1 MKGSAGHSVHRRRD
15 AFNAS
20 SGGRLR
26 GRPPFF
32 CCRLFG
38 RHKKAGSSHP
48 ASCTDEPV
56 YRLTVDKQESSN
68 THPSDAA
75 YCLCADSALMAK
87 RHQISLDLCRCLVT
101 PRMLVE
107 DLMEIHL
114 HHAQSLGELILDGR
128 HKPFRALAC
137 PLKRAALKDELQ
149 AATK

>member
-1 MKGSAGHSVHRRRD
+1 MFSEGVMPSMRR
-15 AFNAS
+15 A
-20 SGGRLR
+20 GGRLR
-26 GRPPFF
+26 GRPLFF
-32 CCRLFG
+32 VAACSVG
-38 RHKKAGSSHP
+38 IKKAGSSHP
-48 ASCTDEPV
+48 ASCADEPV

-75 YCLCADSALMAK
+75 YCLCTDSALMAK

-114 HHAQSLGELILDGR
+114 YHAQSLGELILDGR
-128 HKPFRALAC
+128 HKPFRALTC
-137 PLKRAALKDELQ
+137 PLKRAVLKDKRQ